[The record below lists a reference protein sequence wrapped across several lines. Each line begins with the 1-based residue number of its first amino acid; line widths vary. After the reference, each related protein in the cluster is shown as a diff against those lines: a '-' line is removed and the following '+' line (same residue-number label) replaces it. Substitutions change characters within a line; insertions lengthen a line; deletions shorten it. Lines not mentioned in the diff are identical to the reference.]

1 MGSVWIQN
9 CHTSGITVKAISKT
23 GVESEKTFPIQ
34 KEDRFTGRLIENG
47 YTEVT
52 EEEHKTLLEGS
63 KLYAKFLADGR
74 LVEYEK
80 PPLEAL
86 NPAAQ
91 LIALSA
97 ENRVLKAELEEIKKC
112 GAGDSVKVAE
122 LQKTVDG
129 LTAELLAVRSNDLAK
144 ELEDTKKQHAT
155 ELEELNTA
163 HATELEKLN
172 KRINKLEK
180 KEQ

>member
-97 ENRVLKAELEEIKKC
+97 ENRALKAEIEALKKA
-112 GAGDSVKVAE
+112 GAGNGEKEAE
-122 LQKTVDG
+122 LQKTVDD
-129 LTAELLAVRSNDLAK
+129 LTAELIALRK
-144 ELEDTKKQHAT
+144 ELEDKSKDSDKQPGDANALSGDASGDAAKAKSGSKKNQ
-155 ELEELNTA
+155 
-163 HATELEKLN
+163 
-172 KRINKLEK
+172 
-180 KEQ
+180 